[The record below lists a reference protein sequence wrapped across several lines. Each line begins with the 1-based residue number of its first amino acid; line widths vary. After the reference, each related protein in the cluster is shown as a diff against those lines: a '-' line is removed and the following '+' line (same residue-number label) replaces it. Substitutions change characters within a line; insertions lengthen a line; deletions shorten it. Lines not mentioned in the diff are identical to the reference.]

1 MTQACPNCGSDRP
14 DRFCSHCGQN
24 DRDYMR
30 GLWSVVYEFFRE
42 MFELD
47 SRLFR
52 TLKSLLFKP
61 GHLSSEFSRNRRA
74 AYMSPVRLYLFTSF
88 LFFLVLSISAGGW
101 LSNLGSSDADVQIGV
116 GDDPAAA
123 DSALAAAD
131 SALATEDSA
140 LATEDSALAAADGPL
155 AAADGV
161 PEAAADSVP
170 VAAVGA
176 PTVGGDAVAD
186 EVPAVVD
193 SALAVMDRMLADRL
207 PAGVGLADSP
217 SAEAAQPGPASA
229 LAAEAEARARVGAEQ
244 ESPTVDP
251 VQLEALRVRLLPE
264 HTRKVDDIMRRPG
277 ESVAKQVIRGLASL
291 TDPDE
296 RASGVPGWLIRY
308 GRGLVIDLVHDPQ
321 VFLRQAIGNL
331 PITMFFLLPVF
342 AVILAVC
349 HLRRKRFFVEHLVFG
364 MHIHTFAFLM
374 LAAALLVPDGAIGS
388 WAKLFLVVVSPFY
401 VLIAMRRFYGEGWGM
416 TLVKGFVVWNLY
428 SCALFPGLLLA
439 FLVRT

>member
-1 MTQACPNCGSDRP
+1 MTQACPNCGSYRP

-52 TLKSLLFKP
+52 TLKSLLFRP
-61 GHLSSEFSRNRRA
+61 GHLSREFSRNRRA

-101 LSNLGSSDADVQIGV
+101 LRNLDMSDADVQMGA

-123 DSALAAAD
+123 DSARA
-131 SALATEDSA
+131 
-140 LATEDSALAAADGPL
+140 
-155 AAADGV
+155 V
-161 PEAAADSVP
+161 ADSVL
-170 VAAVGA
+170 AA
-176 PTVGGDAVAD
+176 
-186 EVPAVVD
+186 VD
-193 SALAVMDRMLADRL
+193 SALADSGL
-207 PAGVGLADSP
+207 PAGLGLGALVDGVLADSTLTADATAD
-217 SAEAAQPGPASA
+217 STLANGATAGPASA
-229 LAAEAEARARVGAEQ
+229 PGAAAEAQMGAGDDQGSEA
-244 ESPTVDP
+244 VDS
-251 VQLEALRVRLLPE
+251 VQLEVLKARLLPE
-264 HTRKVDDIMRRPG
+264 HARKVDDILGRPG
-277 ESVAKQVIRGLASL
+277 ESPAKLVVRGLAGSV
-291 TDPDE
+291 DPDE

-308 GRGLVIDLVHDPQ
+308 GRSLLIDAAHSPEA
-321 VFLRQAIGNL
+321 FLQRAIGNL

-342 AVILAVC
+342 AMILAIC
-349 HLRRKRFFVEHLVFG
+349 YFRRKRFFVEHLVFG

-374 LAAALLVPDGAIGS
+374 LAAALLVPGETTGN
-388 WAKLFLVVVSPFY
+388 WVKLFLIVVPPLY
-401 VLIAMRRFYGEGWGM
+401 VLIAMRRFYGEGWGR

-428 SCALFPGLLLA
+428 SFALFPGLMLA

>member
-14 DRFCSHCGQN
+14 DRFCGQCGQN

-47 SRLFR
+47 SRLLR

-61 GHLSSEFSRNRRA
+61 GHLSREFSRNRRA

-88 LFFLVLSISAGGW
+88 LFFLLLSISAGGW
-101 LSNLGSSDADVQIGV
+101 LSNLDSSDADARMEV
-116 GDDPAAA
+116 GDDPATA
-123 DSALAAAD
+123 DGALAAAD
-131 SALATEDSA
+131 SVLATADGALATEDG
-140 LATEDSALAAADGPL
+140 T
-155 AAADGV
+155 
-161 PEAAADSVP
+161 P
-170 VAAVGA
+170 V
-176 PTVGGDAVAD
+176 
-186 EVPAVVD
+186 
-193 SALAVMDRMLADRL
+193 
-207 PAGVGLADSP
+207 
-217 SAEAAQPGPASA
+217 EAAQPDTASA
-229 LAAEAEARARVGAEQ
+229 VPAAADARMRAGAEQ
-244 ESPTVDP
+244 ERRTVDP
-251 VQLEALRVRLLPE
+251 VQLEALKARVLPE
-264 HTRKVDDIMRRPG
+264 HARKVDDIVRRPG

-291 TDPDE
+291 ADPDE
-296 RASGVPGWLIRY
+296 RASGVSGWLIRY
-308 GRGLVIDLVHDPQ
+308 GRGLLIDLVHDPQ
-321 VFLRQAIGNL
+321 VFLQQAIGNL
-331 PITMFFLLPVF
+331 PIAMFFLLPVF
-342 AVILAVC
+342 AMILAVC
-349 HLRRKRFFVEHLVFG
+349 YLRRKRFFVEHLVFG

-401 VLIAMRRFYGEGWGM
+401 VLIAMRRFYGEGWGL

>member
-1 MTQACPNCGSDRP
+1 MTEACPNCGSYRP

-52 TLKSLLFKP
+52 TLKSLLFRP

-101 LSNLGSSDADVQIGV
+101 LRNLDMSDADVQMGA

-123 DSALAAAD
+123 DSARAAAD
-131 SALATEDSA
+131 SARA
-140 LATEDSALAAADGPL
+140 
-155 AAADGV
+155 V
-161 PEAAADSVP
+161 ADSVL
-170 VAAVGA
+170 AA
-176 PTVGGDAVAD
+176 
-186 EVPAVVD
+186 VD
-193 SALAVMDRMLADRL
+193 SALADSGL
-207 PAGVGLADSP
+207 PAGLGLGALVDGVLADSTLAADTP
-217 SAEAAQPGPASA
+217 ADNTLAEDATADSTLADDAPAGPAV
-229 LAAEAEARARVGAEQ
+229 AAEAQMGPGDEQ
-244 ESPTVDP
+244 GGQAMDSL
-251 VQLEALRVRLLPE
+251 QLEVLKARLLPE
-264 HTRKVDDIMRRPG
+264 HARKVDDILGRPG
-277 ESVAKQVIRGLASL
+277 ESPAKLVVRVLAGSV
-291 TDPDE
+291 DPDE

-308 GRGLVIDLVHDPQ
+308 GRSLLIDAAHSPEA
-321 VFLRQAIGNL
+321 FLQRAIGNL

-342 AVILAVC
+342 AMILGVC
-349 HLRRKRFFVEHLVFG
+349 YFRRKRFFVEHLVFG

-374 LAAALLVPDGAIGS
+374 LAAALLVPGETTGN
-388 WAKLFLVVVSPFY
+388 WVKLFLIVVPPLY
-401 VLIAMRRFYGEGWGM
+401 VLIAMRRFYGEGWGR

-428 SCALFPGLLLA
+428 SFVLVPGLLLA
-439 FLVRT
+439 FLIRT